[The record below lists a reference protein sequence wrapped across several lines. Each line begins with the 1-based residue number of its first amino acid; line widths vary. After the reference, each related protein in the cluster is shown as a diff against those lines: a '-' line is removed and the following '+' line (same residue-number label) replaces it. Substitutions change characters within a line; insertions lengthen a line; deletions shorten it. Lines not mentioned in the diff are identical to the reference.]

1 MLRFFIPYYESFS
14 VKQEEEKKL
23 IFFSSIFRKKIP
35 ISCFKSNIKKD
46 KINKIKYSLKDN
58 LKPCYTYLCFCLSF
72 PELP

>member
-1 MLRFFIPYYESFS
+1 MKAFLLNR
-14 VKQEEEKKL
+14 KKKKKL

-46 KINKIKYSLKDN
+46 KIDEIKYSLKDN